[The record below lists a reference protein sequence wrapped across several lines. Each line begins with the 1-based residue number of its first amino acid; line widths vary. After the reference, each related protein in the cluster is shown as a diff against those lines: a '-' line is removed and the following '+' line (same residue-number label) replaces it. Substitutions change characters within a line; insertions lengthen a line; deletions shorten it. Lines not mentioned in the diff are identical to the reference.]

1 MSNLSF
7 AQFLNEHYSK
17 GEYMVIQESTELN
30 EGILDE
36 FFITVAGKI
45 TLKHILS
52 NYDGHKSL
60 ATTDGNWLIKFK
72 NHNITVVDTS
82 DPTKIKV
89 VVFNDRSGNM
99 IKKIEE
105 LDKDKDVIKE
115 ILSMKEY
122 KLIERTCDFESEYY
136 IQYIQPY
143 ALKKYF
149 KSPDTK
155 PITTKKIKFE
165 RLLNLIVTGQITKDE
180 NDNNALKALLELESE
195 SERGNI
201 YFKQV
206 RVDGSSLTVLN
217 GRNSPLVTFAI
228 PDDKAKTKTVKVSQD
243 AGDGHKV
250 YSRGHR
256 IAPNIGD
263 FLTTSVHYTM
273 LSSFNVY
280 EIVGFSGKSSIVVQ
294 ELNTTSEDNGHTRTI
309 KAVKPK
315 EVIEKPFEVRVSRN
329 GNVKIHG
336 QDATLETKFENLVR
350 SGSSYD

>member
-30 EGILDE
+30 EGMLDE

-52 NYDGHKSL
+52 NYYGDKSL
-60 ATTDGNWLIKFK
+60 ATTDGNWLVKFK
-72 NHNITVVDTS
+72 SHNITVVDTS

-89 VVFNDRSGNM
+89 VVFNDRTGNM

-105 LDKDKDVIKE
+105 FDKDTDVIKE

-122 KLIERTCDFESEYY
+122 KLITRTCDFESEYY

-180 NDNNALKALLELESE
+180 NGNNALNALLELESE
-195 SERGNI
+195 RGNI
-201 YFKQV
+201 HFKQV
-206 RVDGSSLTVLN
+206 QVDGSSLTVLN
-217 GRNSPLVTFAI
+217 GRNSPLATFAI
-228 PDDKAKTKTVKVSQD
+228 PDGKAKTKTVKVSQD
-243 AGDGHKV
+243 AGEGHKV

-315 EVIEKPFEVRVSRN
+315 EVVGKPFEVRVSRT
-329 GNVKIHG
+329 GGVKIHG
-336 QDATLETKFENLVR
+336 QDAILETKFENLVR
-350 SGSSYD
+350 TGSSYD

>member
-17 GEYMVIQESTELN
+17 DEYMVIQESTELN
-30 EGILDE
+30 EGMLDE

-52 NYDGHKSL
+52 NFDGHKSL

-82 DPTKIKV
+82 DPSKIKV

-99 IKKIEE
+99 IKQIEE
-105 LDKDKDVIKE
+105 FDKGKDVIE
-115 ILSMKEY
+115 QILSLEQY
-122 KLIERTCDFESEYY
+122 KWISRTCDFESEYY

-149 KSPDTK
+149 TSADTK

-165 RLLNLIVTGQITKDE
+165 RLLNLIVTGQVTKDE
-180 NDNNALKALLELESE
+180 NGNNALKTLLGLE

-206 RVDGSSLTVLN
+206 KVDGNSLIVLN
-217 GRNSPLVTFAI
+217 DRNSPLATFVV
-228 PDDKAKTKTVKVSQD
+228 PDGKSKTKTVKVSQD
-243 AGDGHKV
+243 AGEGHKI
-250 YSRGHR
+250 YRGGHR

-263 FLTTSVHYTM
+263 FLTTTVHYTM

-280 EIVGFSGKSSIVVQ
+280 EIVGFTGKSSLIVQ
-294 ELNTTSEDNGHTRTI
+294 ELNTTSKDDGHTRTI

-315 EVIEKPFEVRVSRN
+315 EVVGKPFEVRVSRT
-329 GNVKIHG
+329 GSVKIHG
-336 QDATLETKFENLVR
+336 LDAMLETKFENLTR